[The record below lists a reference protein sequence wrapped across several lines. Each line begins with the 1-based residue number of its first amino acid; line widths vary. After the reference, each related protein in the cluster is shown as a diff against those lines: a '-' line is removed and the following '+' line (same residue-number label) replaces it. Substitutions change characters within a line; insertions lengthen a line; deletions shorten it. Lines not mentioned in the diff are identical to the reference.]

1 MESLRITAQNEM
13 LLSEESAPAAV
24 LDELQQLQAQLQGH
38 AEELARL
45 NKFQRLFK
53 VPCPVVCLCV
63 SATDLLGI
71 VPCQPRSHN
80 TYVDGFAMI
89 VPLA

>member
-1 MESLRITAQNEM
+1 MHVYHLLYVGVESISKEVEALRNATQNEM

-24 LDELQQLQAQLQGH
+24 LDELQQLQTQLQGY

-53 VPCPVVCLCV
+53 VNWGDQEIQSALGPCPTCRH
-63 SATDLLGI
+63 
-71 VPCQPRSHN
+71 RS
-80 TYVDGFAMI
+80 
-89 VPLA
+89 L